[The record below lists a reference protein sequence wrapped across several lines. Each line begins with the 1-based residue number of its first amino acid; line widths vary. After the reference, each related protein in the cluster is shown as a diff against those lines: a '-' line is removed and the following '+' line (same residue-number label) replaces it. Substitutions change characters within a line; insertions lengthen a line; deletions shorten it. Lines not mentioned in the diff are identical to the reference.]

1 MTSTTKIHGMANTR
15 ELLRTFYAIRNDL
28 ISYEARDP
36 ITKQT
41 YPIPSFLKMCLLH
54 VPTKAEMNGKG
65 MRKKNWK
72 IPHFLPTA
80 DYFIEHAGFHRES
93 CQATKNGANTD
104 MIHSPSMSTFSEKSI
119 GGQRDVNL
127 CKPCKPFFTQK
138 SDILRLNQEGGARN
152 KLVKISCSHGALC

>member
-80 DYFIEHAGFHRES
+80 DYFIEHAGFPPG
-93 CQATKNGANTD
+93 KL
-104 MIHSPSMSTFSEKSI
+104 PSHEEWCEYRHDSFPVYVNVFGEVLRVDDADSLQRLSKCTMSLLTSLSSYI
-119 GGQRDVNL
+119 M
-127 CKPCKPFFTQK
+127 T
-138 SDILRLNQEGGARN
+138 
-152 KLVKISCSHGALC
+152 